1 MDLAYAPPY
10 SEAMDAIVHAANVIR
25 NKIEGLAH
33 GVSPVEMREKMESDE
48 EFLFVDCRS
57 NDAFTAQTI
66 RDRRTVNVPLDDM
79 RSKLDQLPRDRE
91 IILFCNTS
99 ITAYVAERMLRNL
112 GYEDVKFL
120 DGSIRAWPYD
130 L

>member
-1 MDLAYAPPY
+1 
-10 SEAMDAIVHAANVIR
+10 
-25 NKIEGLAH
+25 
-33 GVSPVEMREKMESDE
+33 
-48 EFLFVDCRS
+48 
-57 NDAFTAQTI
+57 
-66 RDRRTVNVPLDDM
+66 VNVPLDDM